1 MASDL
6 SGQASVGSGYGGG
19 GAGGGEYSSKKFARP
34 STGAGGAVFVIEVRA
49 KKCEVI
55 PRVRVRH
62 NGADHRILCLR
73 PTDSFYTTSTSHS
86 KMTINHNSGL
96 SKPARSFNSS
106 MFRILDDASGE
117 HPEFTSV
124 GNVTNGVVCQTKA
137 IHNGVRFSALY
148 CTDDDGTVN
157 FLDNKLYPVQVIKHS
172 FTSGTS
178 SGTLGSPD
186 CDVLFLFVIA
196 QGAGGGGG
204 GSDNSWSI
212 GNYAAG
218 GGGGGAGG
226 AIAASV
232 IVPNG
237 TVSYYASI
245 GAGGAGGNT
254 GNHDGSASAG
264 SIGGETSISFTNVND
279 AGDIVMVY
287 ASGGVGGGKPGKD
300 TNGSGGAG
308 GGGAIYT
315 GNRCTFSYTKVLNVE
330 GGAGASRG
338 TGGTATVYER
348 GTAIWNWLNLFPV
361 SLSVDESGGSGGTT
375 GSQDDRGGGGGASWL
390 GNGGYY

>member
-19 GAGGGEYSSKKFARP
+19 GAGGGEYSSKKFAKP
-34 STGAGGAVFVIEVRA
+34 SAGAGGAVFVIEVRA
-49 KKCEVI
+49 KRCDTI

-62 NGADHRILCLR
+62 NGADHRPVCLS
-73 PTDSFYTTSTSHS
+73 PTDTFYTTSTSHS
-86 KMTINHNSGL
+86 KMTISHNSGL

-117 HPEFTSV
+117 HPEFTSA
-124 GNVTNGVVCQTKA
+124 GNITNGVVVQTKA

-148 CTDDDGTVN
+148 CSDDDTVSYN
-157 FLDNKLYPVQVIKHS
+157 EKRYPAQVIKHS
-172 FTSGTS
+172 FTSGTA
-178 SGTLGSPD
+178 SGTFGSSD
-186 CDVLFLFVIA
+186 CDMLFLFVIA

-204 GSDNSWSI
+204 GSDNNWSL

-237 TVSYYASI
+237 TVSYYVSI
-245 GAGGAGGNT
+245 GAGGGGGNT

-264 SIGGETSISFTNVND
+264 STGGATSISFTNVND
-279 AGDIVMVY
+279 TGDVVQVY

-300 TNGSGGAG
+300 SNGSGGAG

-315 GNRCTFSYTKVLNVE
+315 GTRCTFTYTKVLNVE
-330 GGAGASRG
+330 GGKGASIG
-338 TGGTATVYER
+338 TGGTVNVYER
-348 GTAIWNWLNLFPV
+348 GTANWNWLNLFPV
-361 SLSVDESGGSGGTT
+361 SLSVNESGGSGGTT
-375 GSQDDRGGGGGASWL
+375 GSQGDRGGGGGASWL